1 MKKVC
6 AILMISA
13 SVFGIV
19 TSNAPIFTAEINYAH
34 ENELQMNPFVIAFID
49 KVKQNLVLDDNYHTV
64 KLTEA
69 ATDEKIQKLY
79 AEATALLVKQSSV
92 LSSEEKQIIC

>member
-1 MKKVC
+1 
-6 AILMISA
+6 
-13 SVFGIV
+13 
-19 TSNAPIFTAEINYAH
+19 
-34 ENELQMNPFVIAFID
+34 D

>member
-13 SVFGIV
+13 SVLGMV
-19 TSNAPIFTAEINYAH
+19 PSNAPIFTA
-34 ENELQMNPFVIAFID
+34 
-49 KVKQNLVLDDNYHTV
+49 
-64 KLTEA
+64 LTEA

>member
-6 AILMISA
+6 AILIISA
-13 SVFGIV
+13 SVLGMV
-19 TSNAPIFTAEINYAH
+19 PSNAPIFTAEINYAH

-69 ATDEKIQKLY
+69 ATDEKIQLY
-79 AEATALLVKQSSV
+79 AEATALLIKQSSV

>member
-13 SVFGIV
+13 SVLGMV
-19 TSNAPIFTAEINYAH
+19 PSNAPIFTAEINYAH

-49 KVKQNLVLDDNYHTV
+49 KVKQNDNYHTV

>member
-13 SVFGIV
+13 SVLGMV
-19 TSNAPIFTAEINYAH
+19 PSNAPIFTAEINYAH

-49 KVKQNLVLDDNYHTV
+49 KVKQNLVL
-64 KLTEA
+64 TEA

>member
-1 MKKVC
+1 M
-6 AILMISA
+6 
-13 SVFGIV
+13 
-19 TSNAPIFTAEINYAH
+19 
-34 ENELQMNPFVIAFID
+34 
-49 KVKQNLVLDDNYHTV
+49 KQNLVLDDDYHTV
-64 KLTEA
+64 KLTEV

>member
-1 MKKVC
+1 
-6 AILMISA
+6 MISA
-13 SVFGIV
+13 SVLGMV
-19 TSNAPIFTAEINYAH
+19 PSNAPIFTAEINYAQ
-34 ENELQMNPFVIAFID
+34 NELQMNPFVIAFID

>member
-13 SVFGIV
+13 SVLGMV
-19 TSNAPIFTAEINYAH
+19 PSNVPIFTAEINYAH

-49 KVKQNLVLDDNYHTV
+49 KVKQNLV
-64 KLTEA
+64 
-69 ATDEKIQKLY
+69 
-79 AEATALLVKQSSV
+79 
-92 LSSEEKQIIC
+92 